1 MATTGQAPPRAARGT
16 RAIRAVRAMRPA
28 RGVSAALRAAVAG
41 VALCGAASAAAA
53 GDRELGEYLSSECVT
68 CHQLSGRFDGI
79 PSIVGRAE
87 PELIEALTEYRA
99 KLRDNQVMRAI
110 AAKFNDE
117 EIAALASYFGSLEQ
131 DKNEH
136 NIDRTGDVRAFTS
149 TMEGKK

>member
-1 MATTGQAPPRAARGT
+1 MAMTGRASPRAERT
-16 RAIRAVRAMRPA
+16 MQPKRRA
-28 RGVSAALRAAVAG
+28 RGVRAGLRAAVA
-41 VALCGAASAAAA
+41 VAALCLAAGPGAA

-87 PELIEALTEYRA
+87 SELIEALTEYRG
-99 KLRDNQVMRAI
+99 KIRDNQVMRAI

-131 DKNEH
+131 EKSERTA
-136 NIDRTGDVRAFTS
+136 DRTGDVREFTT